1 MQSSNEASK
10 RPRVDTAAVVK
21 TTGSD
26 YSSDEALK
34 ELARKTA
41 KELMSS
47 NDASH
52 DYSHA
57 FRVCM
62 WQS

>member
-1 MQSSNEASK
+1 MQTSNEASK
-10 RPRVDTAAVVK
+10 RSRTDAAAEGK
-21 TTGSD
+21 KSGSD
-26 YSSDEALK
+26 LLNDGALK

-57 FRVCM
+57 FRVKF
-62 WQS
+62 